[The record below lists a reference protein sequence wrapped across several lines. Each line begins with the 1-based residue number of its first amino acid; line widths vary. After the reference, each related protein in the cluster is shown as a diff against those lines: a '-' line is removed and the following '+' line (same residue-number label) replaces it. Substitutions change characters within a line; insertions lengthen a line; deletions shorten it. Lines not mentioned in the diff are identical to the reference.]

1 MRIILLSVAVI
12 GLIFSAS
19 CKSSIVPD
27 ITDPDVKII
36 FQKGNWSLLVTG
48 TGFEDTIILNVID
61 GESSLLE
68 SSTSPCEIVSVNGKK
83 VGKNPVQSPTLNFW
97 PEKKVDIDI
106 AYVETKDIWPRYIL
120 TGTHSGTSATGT
132 GTKYYDG
139 KRLAVTFTMRKI

>member
-1 MRIILLSVAVI
+1 MRIVLLSVAVI

-27 ITDPDVKII
+27 ITDPDIKII

-48 TGFEDTIILNVID
+48 TGFEDQIILNVIE

-68 SSTSPCEIVSVNGKK
+68 SSSSQCEIVSVNGKN
-83 VGKNPVQSPTLNFW
+83 VATNPVQSRTLNFW

-120 TGTHSGTSATGT
+120 TGTHSGTTATGT
-132 GTKYYDG
+132 GTKHYDG
-139 KRLAVTFTMRKI
+139 KQFAVTFTMRKI